1 MDKKKEVAAISA
13 VLTYLQSESD
23 NAANIQ
29 TVQPTLPTYWA
40 LYGRQQIMANRD
52 LIQRRVIKR

>member
-13 VLTYLQSESD
+13 VLSYLQSESAT
-23 NAANIQ
+23 AAGIA
-29 TVQPTLPTYWA
+29 TVAPTLPTYWA

-52 LIQRRVIKR
+52 LVQRRVIKR

>member
-13 VLTYLQSESD
+13 VLSYLQSESST
-23 NAANIQ
+23 AAGIP

-40 LYGRQQIMANRD
+40 LYGRQNIMTNRD
-52 LIQRRVIKR
+52 LVQRRVIKR

>member
-13 VLTYLQSESD
+13 VLSYLQEE
-23 NAANIQ
+23 NAVNIQ
-29 TVQPTLPTYWA
+29 AVPPTLPTYWA